1 MSTPSRPPEP
11 VAAVAAPVADP
22 MVPTRARVVRRR
34 RELADTWTLA
44 IEPEDPDVLR
54 FGPGQFNM
62 LYAPGV
68 GEVAISV
75 SGDPAAPDHLIHTI
89 RDVGKVSHALTR
101 LRPGASLGV
110 RGPFGSMWPVEAAAG
125 QDVVV
130 VAGGLGLAPLRP
142 AIYRLL
148 AERERFGRIALLYGT
163 RGPADILYAREIE
176 RWRRRLDVQIEI
188 TVDHAGEDWHGH
200 IGVVTHLIPRVVLD
214 PGHTVAL
221 VCGPEIMMRF
231 AALALRDAGLAD
243 AAVHLSM
250 ERNMKCALGHCGRCQ
265 FGPMLVCRDGPVV
278 SYDRIAGLLA
288 VKEL

>member
-1 MSTPSRPPEP
+1 MEAGLTG
-11 VAAVAAPVADP
+11 VVDP
-22 MVPTRARVVRRR
+22 LVPTRARVLRRR
-34 RELADTWTLA
+34 RELADTWTLE
-44 IEPEDPDVLR
+44 IEPEDPGVLR

-62 LYAPGV
+62 LYAPGI

-75 SGDPAAPDHLIHTI
+75 SGDPAAPDALIHTI

-110 RGPFGSMWPVEAAAG
+110 RGPFGSTWPVEAAAG
-125 QDVVV
+125 LDVLV

-142 AIYRLL
+142 ALYRLL

-163 RGPADILYAREIE
+163 RSPADILYARELE
-176 RWRRRLDVQIEI
+176 RWRKHLDVQLEV
-188 TVDHAGEDWHGH
+188 TVDHAGEDWRGH
-200 IGVVTHLIPRVVLD
+200 IGVVTHLIARVAFD
-214 PGHTVAL
+214 PEQTVAL
-221 VCGPEIMMRF
+221 LCGPEIMMRF
-231 AALALRDAGLAD
+231 AALALRDAGVAED
-243 AAVHLSM
+243 AIHLSM

-278 SYDRIAGLLA
+278 SYGRIARLLA

>member
-1 MSTPSRPPEP
+1 MD
-11 VAAVAAPVADP
+11 AALGTVADP
-22 MVPTRARVVRRR
+22 MVPTRARVLRRR
-34 RELADTWTLA
+34 RELADTWTLEIA
-44 IEPEDPDVLR
+44 PEDPGVLR

-62 LYAPGV
+62 HAPGI

-75 SGDPAAPDHLIHTI
+75 SGDPAAPDHLVHTI

-101 LRPGASLGV
+101 LRPGANLGV
-110 RGPFGSMWPVEAAAG
+110 RGPFGSVWPVEAAAG

-148 AERERFGRIALLYGT
+148 AERERFGEIALLYGT
-163 RGPADILYAREIE
+163 RSPTEILFPRELE
-176 RWRRRLDVQIEI
+176 RWRQHLDVQLEV
-188 TVDHAGEDWHGH
+188 TVDHAGEDWRGH
-200 IGVVTHLIPRVVLD
+200 IGVVTHLIPRAAFD
-214 PGHTVAL
+214 PEQTVAF

-231 AALALRDAGLAD
+231 AALALRDAGVAD
-243 AAVHLSM
+243 DAIHLSM

-278 SYDRIAGLLA
+278 SYDRIARLLA

>member
-1 MSTPSRPPEP
+1 MD
-11 VAAVAAPVADP
+11 AVVTTVADA
-22 MVPTRARVVRRR
+22 MVPTRARVLHRR
-34 RELADTWTLA
+34 RELADTWTLE
-44 IEPEDPDVLR
+44 IEPEDPGVLR

-62 LYAPGV
+62 LYAPGI

-75 SGDPAAPDHLIHTI
+75 SGDPAVPHHLVHTI
-89 RDVGKVSHALTR
+89 RDVGKVSHALTH

-110 RGPFGSMWPVEAAAG
+110 RGPFGSVWPVDAAAG
-125 QDVVV
+125 LDVVV

-148 AERERFGRIALLYGT
+148 AERERFGQIALLYGT
-163 RGPADILYAREIE
+163 RSPAEILYMRELE
-176 RWRRRLDVQIEI
+176 RWRQRLDVQLEV

-200 IGVVTHLIPRVVLD
+200 IGVVTHLIPRAAFD
-214 PGHTVAL
+214 PEQTVAF

-231 AALALRDAGLAD
+231 AALELRDAGVAD
-243 AAVHLSM
+243 DAIHLSM

-265 FGPMLVCRDGPVV
+265 FGPTLVCRDGPVV
-278 SYDRIAGLLA
+278 SYDRIARLLA

>member
-1 MSTPSRPPEP
+1 MD
-11 VAAVAAPVADP
+11 AAIRSVADP
-22 MVPTRARVVRRR
+22 MVPTRARVLRRR
-34 RELADTWTLA
+34 RELADTWTLE
-44 IEPEDPDVLR
+44 IEPEDPGVLR

-62 LYAPGV
+62 LYALGI

-75 SGDPAAPDHLIHTI
+75 SGDPASPDHLIHTI

-110 RGPFGSMWPVEAAAG
+110 RGPFGSLWPVEAAAG

-130 VAGGLGLAPLRP
+130 IAGGLGLAPLRP

-163 RGPADILYAREIE
+163 RSPAEILYPRELE
-176 RWRRRLDVQIEI
+176 RWRRRLDVQLEV
-188 TVDHAGEDWHGH
+188 TVDHAGEDWRGH
-200 IGVVTHLIPRVVLD
+200 IGVVPQLIPRAFFD
-214 PGHTVAL
+214 PAQTVAL
-221 VCGPEIMMRF
+221 LCGPEIMMRV
-231 AALALRDAGLAD
+231 AALELRDAGVAED
-243 AAVHLSM
+243 AIHLSM

>member
-1 MSTPSRPPEP
+1 MD
-11 VAAVAAPVADP
+11 AAITSVADP
-22 MVPTRARVVRRR
+22 MVPTRARVLRRR
-34 RELADTWTLA
+34 RELADTWTLE
-44 IEPEDPDVLR
+44 IEPEDSGVLR

-62 LYAPGV
+62 LYALGI

-110 RGPFGSMWPVEAAAG
+110 RGPFGSLWPVEAAAG

-130 VAGGLGLAPLRP
+130 IAGGLGLAPLRP

-148 AERERFGRIALLYGT
+148 AERERFGEIALLYGT
-163 RGPADILYAREIE
+163 RSPAEILYPGELE
-176 RWRRRLDVQIEI
+176 RWRRRLDVQLEV
-188 TVDHAGEDWHGH
+188 TVDHAGEDWRGH
-200 IGVVTHLIPRVVLD
+200 IGVVTHLIPRASFD
-214 PGHTVAL
+214 PAQTVAFL
-221 VCGPEIMMRF
+221 CGPEIMMRF
-231 AALALRDAGLAD
+231 AALALRDAGVPDPAI
-243 AAVHLSM
+243 HLSM

-278 SYDRIAGLLA
+278 SYDRIARLLQ

>member
-1 MSTPSRPPEP
+1 MEAVIGTETDP
-11 VAAVAAPVADP
+11 V
-22 MVPTRARVVRRR
+22 VPTPARVLRRR

-44 IEPEDPDVLR
+44 IEPEDPGVLR

-62 LYAPGV
+62 LYAPGI

-75 SGDPAAPDHLIHTI
+75 SGDPGSPDHLIHTI

-101 LRPGASLGV
+101 LRSGAILGV

-125 QDVVV
+125 RDVVV

-163 RGPADILYAREIE
+163 RSPSDILYVRELE
-176 RWRRRLDVQIEI
+176 RWRRRLDLQLEV

-200 IGVVTHLIPRVVLD
+200 IGVVTHLIPRAAFD
-214 PGHTVAL
+214 PADTVAL
-221 VCGPEIMMRF
+221 LCGPEIMMRF
-231 AALALRDAGLAD
+231 AALALRDAGVAED
-243 AAVHLSM
+243 AIHLSM

-265 FGPMLVCRDGPVV
+265 FGPMLVCRDGAVV
-278 SYDRIAGLLA
+278 SYDRIARLLA
-288 VKEL
+288 VREL

>member
-1 MSTPSRPPEP
+1 MT
-11 VAAVAAPVADP
+11 AGATIADP
-22 MVPTRARVVRRR
+22 MVPTRARVLRRR
-34 RELADTWTLA
+34 RELADTWTLE
-44 IEPEDPDVLR
+44 IEPEDSGVLR
-54 FGPGQFNM
+54 FAPGQFNM
-62 LYAPGV
+62 LYAPGI

-75 SGDPAAPDHLIHTI
+75 SGDPAGPDHLVHTI
-89 RDVGKVSHALTR
+89 RDVGKISRALTR
-101 LRPGASLGV
+101 LRPGEPLGV
-110 RGPFGSMWPVEAAAG
+110 RGPFGSVWPVDSAAG
-125 QDVVV
+125 LDVVV

-163 RGPADILYAREIE
+163 RSPAEILYPRELE
-176 RWRRRLDVQIEI
+176 RWRQRLDVQLEV

-200 IGVVTHLIPRVVLD
+200 IGVVTHLIPRAAFD
-214 PGHTVAL
+214 PEQTVAF

-231 AALALRDAGLAD
+231 AALALRDAGVAD
-243 AAVHLSM
+243 AAIHLSM

-278 SYDRIAGLLA
+278 SYDRIARLLS